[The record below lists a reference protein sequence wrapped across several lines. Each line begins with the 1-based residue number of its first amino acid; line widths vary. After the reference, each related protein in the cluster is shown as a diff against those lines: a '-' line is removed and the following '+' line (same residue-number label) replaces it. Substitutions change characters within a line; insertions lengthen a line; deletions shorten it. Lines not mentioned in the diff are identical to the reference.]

1 MSDVITKLQLECE
14 QTLEA
19 IRNELAHIRTG
30 RATPQL
36 LDGIRVEYYGSQ
48 VPLHQVAGI
57 HVPEPR
63 LLTIQ
68 PWEKNLIGEITRAI
82 QKSELGLNPA
92 SDGQIIRLPIP
103 PLTEERRRDLVKRV
117 KKIGEEGKISL
128 RNHRRDANEALKKL
142 EKSKT
147 ITEDELHKNNDR
159 VQRITDEF
167 SKKIDDVV
175 THKDAEV
182 MEV

>member
-1 MSDVITKLQLECE
+1 MSDVIAHLQLECE

-19 IRNELAHIRTG
+19 IRHELSHIRTG
-30 RATPQL
+30 RASPQL
-36 LDGIRVEYYGSQ
+36 LDGLRVDYYGSS
-48 VPLHQVAGI
+48 VPLQQVATI
-57 HVPEPR
+57 NVPEPR
-63 LLTIQ
+63 LITIQ
-68 PWEKNLIGEITRAI
+68 PWEKNLLGEITKAI

-103 PLTEERRRDLVKRV
+103 PLTEERRKDLVKRV
-117 KKIGEEGKISL
+117 NKIGEEGKISL

-147 ITEDELHKNNDR
+147 ITEDDLHKGNER
-159 VQRITDEF
+159 VQKITDDF
-167 SKKIDDVV
+167 SKKLAEVV
-175 THKDAEV
+175 TKKDAEV

>member
-1 MSDVITKLQLECE
+1 MADTIVRLQQECE

-36 LDGIRVEYYGSQ
+36 LDGIRVDYYGSS
-48 VPLHQVAGI
+48 VPLHQVATI

-68 PWEKNLIGEITRAI
+68 PWEKNLMGEITRAI

-92 SDGQIIRLPIP
+92 ADGQLLRLPIP
-103 PLTEERRRDLVKRV
+103 PLTEERRRDLMKVV
-117 KKIGEEGKISL
+117 KKIGEEGKVSL
-128 RNHRRDANEALKKL
+128 RNHRREANEALKRA
-142 EKSKT
+142 EKAKT
-147 ITEDELHKNNDR
+147 LTEDEHHKQSER
-159 VQRITDEF
+159 VQKITDEF
-167 SKKIDDVV
+167 IKKIDELVAR
-175 THKDAEV
+175 KDAEV

>member
-1 MSDVITKLQLECE
+1 MSEVIVRLQHECE

-36 LDGIRVEYYGSQ
+36 LDGIRVEYYGNS
-48 VPLHQVAGI
+48 VPLHQVATI

-68 PWEKNLIGEITRAI
+68 PWEKNLMAEISRAI

-103 PLTEERRRDLVKRV
+103 PLTEERRRDLMKVV
-117 KKIGEEGKISL
+117 KKIGEEGKISM
-128 RNHRRDANEALKKL
+128 RTHRREANEALKKL
-142 EKSKT
+142 EKAKT
-147 ITEDELHKNNDR
+147 ITEDDLHKQNER
-159 VQRITDEF
+159 VQKITDDF
-167 SKKIDDVV
+167 IKKIDEVV
-175 THKDAEV
+175 TKKDAEV

>member
-1 MSDVITKLQLECE
+1 MADITAQLQKECE

-36 LDGIRVEYYGSQ
+36 LDGIRVDYYGSS
-48 VPLHQVAGI
+48 VPLSQVATI

-68 PWEKNLIGEITRAI
+68 PWEKNLLGEISKAI

-92 SDGQIIRLPIP
+92 SDGQILRLPIP
-103 PLTEERRRDLVKRV
+103 PLTEERRRDLVKVV
-117 KKIGEEGKISL
+117 KRMGEEGKVSL
-128 RNHRRDANEALKKL
+128 RNHRRDANLALKNL
-142 EKSKT
+142 EKAKA
-147 ITEDELHKNNDR
+147 ITSDDLHKGTDR
-159 VQRITDEF
+159 VQRITDDF
-167 SKKIDDVV
+167 SKKIDELVAK
-175 THKDAEV
+175 KDAEV